1 MVSGTILMFFV
12 AALVE
17 VGVWATSYLV
27 LGALQGL
34 ETSLYYSMVTFT
46 TLGYGDIVLP
56 DRWRLLSSFEAANGI
71 IMFGWTTAVV
81 MAVVQRAFASVLKRI
96 HEKRDARG

>member
-1 MVSGTILMFFV
+1 MKRSLSQSSGGRRGPKTRSGSH
-12 AALVE
+12 E
-17 VGVWATSYLV
+17 P
-27 LGALQGL
+27 
-34 ETSLYYSMVTFT
+34 VTFT

-81 MAVVQRAFASVLKRI
+81 MYVVQRSFSKVPEHIHRKR
-96 HEKRDARG
+96 GPSGT